1 MAAESCFKASSRM
14 NRPRTAALIIG
25 TLVCLPILLMYHR
38 GFFVEVA
45 KWFAALDARLLVVK
59 GPLTPSMPLQYGYY
73 TLLAFLSAFVCMD
86 MVSQWRRFAFLIAAT
101 FLTATLSFLLVFAG
115 ILFEPVSGLL
125 AIWLAGIAAIA
136 VSGFYHGERT
146 EIMRALF
153 SGRLSEPAFIELV
166 AQNNPAALTGRRE
179 LTALCFR
186 VLNHPELAHE
196 TDGLKFEQIS
206 ARMQRS
212 VSEFIVSR
220 GGYLDD
226 ADAQSLQA
234 LFGFPVPDEHHAL
247 HASQVAAALRPH
259 LSALASEIE
268 QVCGTK
274 PRFGVALATGEA
286 MCGLLGMDD
295 FQSFS
300 ASGEACDF
308 AGRLCGLNAIYG
320 SRVLLSAKTYAKVK
334 ESIEVRPMEMLYSP
348 GGQPLGEVY
357 ELLAEKGTLPEAD
370 ARARDAF
377 WQGVVQYRQGDN
389 DKALQSFQDA
399 RVEGREDAPA
409 RYFTEL
415 ATAHLKVQK
424 KPADS
429 VPKHGRLLTA

>member
-1 MAAESCFKASSRM
+1 M

-25 TLVCLPILLMYHR
+25 VLVCIPILLMHR
-38 GFFVEVA
+38 FGLFIEVS
-45 KWFAALDARLLVVK
+45 KWFAALDARIFILQDTLRTSTV
-59 GPLTPSMPLQYGYY
+59 LQYGYH
-73 TLLAFLSAFVCMD
+73 TLLAFLSALVCVD
-86 MVSQWRRFAFLIAAT
+86 MTSQWRRFAFLIAAT
-101 FLTATLSFLLVFAG
+101 FLTVTFSFLLAFAG

-146 EIMRALF
+146 EIMRTLF
-153 SGRLSEPAFIELV
+153 SGRISTAAFDELSAK
-166 AQNNPAALTGRRE
+166 NNPAALTGRRE
-179 LTALCFR
+179 LTVLCFR
-186 VLNHPELAHE
+186 VLNHADLAHE
-196 TDGLKFEQIS
+196 TDGVKFEEIS

-234 LFGFPVPDEHHAL
+234 LFGFPLADEHHAL
-247 HASQVAAALRPH
+247 HAAQVAAALRPH
-259 LSALASEIE
+259 LSTLALEVE
-268 QVCGTK
+268 QACGKK
-274 PRFGVALATGEA
+274 PRFGVALASGEA

-320 SRVLLSAKTYAKVK
+320 SRILLSTKTYSKVK
-334 ESIEVRPMEMLYSP
+334 ENIEVRPMEMLYGPSH
-348 GGQPLGEVY
+348 QPLGEVY

-377 WQGVVQYRQGDN
+377 WQGVVQYRQGDH
-389 DKALQSFQDA
+389 DKSLQSFQNA
-399 RVEGREDAPA
+399 LVENREDVPV
-409 RYFTEL
+409 RYFTDL
-415 ATAHLKVQK
+415 ATAHLKDK
-424 KPADS
+424 GKPADAI
-429 VPKHGRLLTA
+429 PKHGRLLTA

>member
-1 MAAESCFKASSRM
+1 M

-25 TLVCLPILLMYHR
+25 VLVCLPLLLMYR
-38 GFFVEVA
+38 QGLFIEVA
-45 KWFAALDARLLVVK
+45 KWFAALDARILVVK
-59 GPLTPSMPLQYGYY
+59 GTLQPVLPLQYLYY

-86 MVSQWRRFAFLIAAT
+86 MISQWRRSAFLIAAT

-115 ILFEPVSGLL
+115 ILFEPVSGSL

-146 EIMRALF
+146 EIMRSLF
-153 SGRLSEPAFIELV
+153 SGRLSEPAFNEVV

-179 LTALCFR
+179 LTVLCFR

-196 TDGLKFEQIS
+196 TDGVKFEQIS

-234 LFGFPVPDEHHAL
+234 LFGFPVADEHHAL

-320 SRVLLSAKTYAKVK
+320 SRVMLSAKTYSKVK
-334 ESIEVRPMEMLYSP
+334 ENIEVRPMEMLYSP

-377 WQGVVQYRQGDN
+377 WQGVVQYRQGDS

-399 RVEGREDAPA
+399 RIEGREDAPV
-409 RYFTEL
+409 RYFTDL
-415 ATAHLKVQK
+415 ATAHLKDK
-424 KPADS
+424 GKPADLI
-429 VPKHGRLLTA
+429 PKHGRLLSA